1 MGRIMAKEAT
11 AIRFSPEEKRWI
23 QSYAALQG
31 STFSEVVREA
41 ILEKVED
48 MIDAQA
54 YEAALEEDEGVRYTM
69 DEVMEMCERMP

>member
-1 MGRIMAKEAT
+1 MAKEAT

-23 QSYAALQG
+23 QSYANLRG

-48 MIDAQA
+48 VVDAEA
-54 YEAALEEDEGVRYTM
+54 YAAALEEDDGIRYTM
-69 DEVMEMCERMP
+69 DQVMEMCEQMP

>member
-1 MGRIMAKEAT
+1 MAKEAT

-48 MIDAQA
+48 MVDAQA
-54 YEAALEEDEGVRYTM
+54 YEVALREDDGIRYTM
-69 DEVMEMCERMP
+69 DQVMEMCEQMP